1 MNLADIERMNTS
13 LASVVAQMRRPHQQ
27 LADIAR
33 ALEDSVRPHLDQI
46 RMAADSMHKIREDH
60 APPVGFLAQH
70 MNISKTLASQIA
82 DAMRPVRELSQSMH
96 EAFRPIREM
105 QLAYSRMLEACF
117 KPMQEA
123 TLARQQILAE
133 AMRPLRAAAQ
143 AQRDALVDVARPF
156 RQATSL
162 RQDVFREIVVPLNER
177 LAAVAATLEH
187 YRPDVRADGDTLI
200 LDGVSYTPEDIS
212 RIENDFLY
220 RQDGVLGDI
229 TAQAVWDKTPPAV
242 RWLIQAILAALIA
255 MILQCMILG
264 MPNKPLPQLQHER
277 KAEVRHLLKQSLG
290 HPPSQSISPFVN
302 TERLLVHIDPSQR
315 TRVVA
320 VLSYPQEV
328 TVIEYRQKKR
338 WAHIEWHDSSGTPQT
353 GWTLGRYLFRMPG
366 YPTTQGTTRDE
377 DQRAGAAPARVAWP
391 PRNDH
396 RHAH

>member
-143 AQRDALVDVARPF
+143 ARR
-156 RQATSL
+156 S
-162 RQDVFREIVVPLNER
+162 
-177 LAAVAATLEH
+177 
-187 YRPDVRADGDTLI
+187 
-200 LDGVSYTPEDIS
+200 S
-212 RIENDFLY
+212 R
-220 RQDGVLGDI
+220 R
-229 TAQAVWDKTPPAV
+229 
-242 RWLIQAILAALIA
+242 
-255 MILQCMILG
+255 
-264 MPNKPLPQLQHER
+264 
-277 KAEVRHLLKQSLG
+277 RH
-290 HPPSQSISPFVN
+290 
-302 TERLLVHIDPSQR
+302 R
-315 TRVVA
+315 
-320 VLSYPQEV
+320 
-328 TVIEYRQKKR
+328 
-338 WAHIEWHDSSGTPQT
+338 
-353 GWTLGRYLFRMPG
+353 
-366 YPTTQGTTRDE
+366 
-377 DQRAGAAPARVAWP
+377 
-391 PRNDH
+391 
-396 RHAH
+396 